1 MVTLVFSKTSACGFM
16 GYLLF
21 TKLIGRGYVSLDETC
36 LTNEYMETTSGY
48 LDTVLDW
55 VPAVP

>member
-1 MVTLVFSKTSACGFM
+1 ME
-16 GYLLF
+16 YLHF
-21 TKLIGRGYVSLDETC
+21 TKLIGKGYVSLDETC